1 VSGSLK
7 IERSRRVSRQK
18 FNRYNRLGVVKFARC
33 NAQNIASFLRLV
45 NADIFS
51 LSGNFLREI

>member
-1 VSGSLK
+1 MQAENRALSARFSSK
-7 IERSRRVSRQK
+7 IQTLQPSRCSEIRAVQC
-18 FNRYNRLGVVKFARC
+18 A
-33 NAQNIASFLRLV
+33 NIASFLRLV